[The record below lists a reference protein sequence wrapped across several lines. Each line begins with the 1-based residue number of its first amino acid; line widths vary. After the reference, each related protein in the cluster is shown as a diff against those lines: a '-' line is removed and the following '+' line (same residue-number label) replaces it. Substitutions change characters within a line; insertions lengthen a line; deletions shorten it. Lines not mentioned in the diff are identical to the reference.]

1 MTQRGPGLRG
11 LARRLPAG
19 PANLRRTAGVENTIR
34 RLLPGGVM
42 PLRPGAGRADW
53 YLHRRM
59 RIEDTAGPRES
70 ALHSPMCTDTG
81 VPA

>member
-1 MTQRGPGLRG
+1 MTPPVPEPCGLTRS
-11 LARRLPAG
+11 LPPG
-19 PANLRRTAGVENTIR
+19 PADLRRTAGIENAIR

-42 PLRPGAGRADW
+42 PLRPGTG
-53 YLHRRM
+53 LT

-70 ALHSPMCTDTG
+70 APHSPIFTDTG